1 MTCWPRRWPW
11 GLSIL
16 VLQSI
21 RRQNARWLVLAIG
34 WHALVNTAALL
45 ALAAWGA
52 WATEGVIALFA
63 LASLGAVLW
72 LRDRGEATA
81 EAGIG
86 RTAAT
91 DPPPM
96 PSAADPPPTERPE
109 RLEDSRY
116 LDE

>member
-63 LASLGAVLW
+63 LASLGAVFR
-72 LRDRGEATA
+72 LRDHSEATA
-81 EAGIG
+81 EEVAG
-86 RTAAT
+86 RTAAA
-91 DPPPM
+91 DPAAR
-96 PSAADPPPTERPE
+96 PSAADPTWMERPE

-116 LDE
+116 LEE